1 MRTKQAPAKDIDEYI
16 AGFPADVQKILET
29 VRTTIRKA
37 VPTAGEKISYQIPTF
52 TLNGTYLVYFA
63 GFQNHVSVYP
73 APVESEELKE
83 ELAPYKAGKGTVRFP
98 LDKPVPL
105 DVITKIVKY
114 LEKNN
119 LERTQAKGKKKA

>member
-37 VPTAGEKISYQIPTF
+37 VPAAGEKISYQIPTF